1 MEITFDHVHLRSP
14 DPEAT
19 AQWFADKLGAEVI
32 RSMQQGKPRIDMK
45 LGGVNI
51 FIAPVG
57 ASDGTHDAP
66 QHPHQGLDHFGFY
79 VKNIDAVVAALKAN
93 GVGFWQEPNV
103 PRPGIKV
110 CFLRGPQDISIEL
123 LERDPKFV

>member
-57 ASDGTHDAP
+57 ASDDTHDAP
-66 QHPHQGLDHFGFY
+66 QHPHRGLDPFGFF

-93 GVGFWQEPNV
+93 GVGFWQESNV